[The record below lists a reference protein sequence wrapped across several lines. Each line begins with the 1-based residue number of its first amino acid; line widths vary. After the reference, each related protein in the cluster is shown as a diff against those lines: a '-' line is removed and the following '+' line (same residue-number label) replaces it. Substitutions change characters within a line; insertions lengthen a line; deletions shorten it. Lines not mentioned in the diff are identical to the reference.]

1 MVVLV
6 VWSKRELY
14 EVPTSDKKVVKKFKR
29 TMREHFCSSK
39 NFVNLKLEVNLCSY
53 GLRDR
58 LKSKAMSLF
67 LVYVYIY
74 IYLYGTPSRSTP
86 SIHREGI
93 LGEHNLRVRSACET
107 E

>member
-6 VWSKRELY
+6 AWSKRELY

-53 GLRDR
+53 GLRGR
-58 LKSKAMSLF
+58 LKSKASLF
-67 LVYVYIY
+67 LVYTLCIFIY
-74 IYLYGTPSRSTP
+74 HYGTPSRSTP
-86 SIHREGI
+86 SIHRQGI
-93 LGEHNLRVRSACET
+93 LGDNRRVRSACET